1 MRIKFPIRIFDA
13 LFGDTNIV
21 PHPDCS
27 GCAAVGDA
35 GIPTGIHLALH
46 KKCWCFG
53 ATSMLTLVVFT
64 MWQDMDGVRS
74 THRWHH
80 NVGCQLAHQI
90 LLV

>member
-1 MRIKFPIRIFDA
+1 MKRALQLLKDDYRRHHFVIYNPDFEMFLRDVKTALDAHQVPIRIFDA

-46 KKCWCFG
+46 KKC
-53 ATSMLTLVVFT
+53 
-64 MWQDMDGVRS
+64 
-74 THRWHH
+74 
-80 NVGCQLAHQI
+80 
-90 LLV
+90 